1 MNLPLRS
8 LAVFAAGLL
17 CIETC
22 SAVSAGKASEAGNS
36 MLASQQEAAT
46 EASSSQPGE
55 TVVIP
60 GPLRPFL
67 RMAGI
72 SQEASPAE
80 VLPLLARNV
89 SISGYENDKPTEY
102 LILIDRYVH
111 LARELQATMQHG
123 SFRFLVTSFRR
134 VAVLAVLPSSLPM
147 RSALSLPSIRASP
160 SPRLRRPSR
169 RALPSAMGFPV
180 PLFPSCSLKKR
191 GLHSAWRTKRLVG
204 KTWSTS
210 CCTTGVWTASIRLWP
225 RAIGKQ
231 GSS

>member
-17 CIETC
+17 CLETC

-111 LARELQATMQHG
+111 LARELQALAGGDGTI
-123 SFRFLVTSFRR
+123 R
-134 VAVLAVLPSSLPM
+134 VAGCDDATRLIQVLGYQFQKSCGPGGATLM
-147 RSALSLPSIRASP
+147 TADAERAFLTIDS
-160 SPRLRRPSR
+160 
-169 RALPSAMGFPV
+169 GFPITQLEEALQKGT
-180 PLFPSCSLKKR
+180 PLDRKS
-191 GLHSAWRTKRLVG
+191 TRLN
-204 KTWSTS
+204 S
-210 CCTTGVWTASIRLWP
+210 
-225 RAIGKQ
+225 Q
-231 GSS
+231 